1 MRAIRLLPF
10 AFLFCAACSPDPTG
24 LYKNQSGSMS
34 FDFRSDKTARFTH
47 ILYPGCSRGVETQR
61 HEDKGEWSIEGGKLL
76 FEGIV
81 RTIHISG
88 IPHTTITNTNDRTRV
103 EFSYDRTRI
112 EFSFESNGDLMV
124 PGESYE
130 EGIRFIKQ

>member
-34 FDFRSDKTARFTH
+34 FDFRSDKTARFTFFS
-47 ILYPGCSRGVETQR
+47 YFRCSRGVFNDR

-81 RTIHISG
+81 RYIHISG
-88 IPHTTITNTNDRTRV
+88 IPHITNTNDRTRV
-103 EFSYDRTRI
+103 

-124 PGESYE
+124 PGESFE